1 MQFTPTTTAQLDCPG
16 FRCLRDWAV
25 FRVRDD
31 PEPDCEVRDIN
42 KIKAVIPELENYIQ
56 RMKSLCP
63 PDLKPIDSKVKSH
76 METILSD
83 LIVAWITKDSP
94 DLNWRTRDAAVH
106 KGRRQQL
113 LREQGMLDL
122 LVQITQAKPLRELGI
137 TYENM
142 AQPESSPLDEDVAKP
157 ELTSS
162 MANVG
167 EVCWMSNRLMQFAVA
182 GNTENSLY
190 MIPHIGKYAEQ
201 IGAGNIGKSAMEILR
216 VLHVN
221 NRELL
226 EDLPVTTFAQWTDM
240 VQKNLRDNTGSWV
253 TSPIVGRLSV
263 PIRFLADTCIC
274 YNEPV
279 RKNQVAIC
287 ECLFADQSEPPEDE
301 KIDKKPGEPSWVYS
315 RAVLEFESEGSV
327 VSVKD
332 ISGKVVKKRFLGE
345 VFSDTTEEAKE
356 MQEYIVASIRL
367 YANLCAKNEDCQEH
381 VKRLMPREMVQNI
394 IMKDDSGTELVRAA
408 CCDLLYRLYIDAE
421 QQQPIPSIETTRI
434 FEDIVPMNAHKLVL
448 RDDIPF
454 PELKR
459 WIVTFLSARVYM
471 TASKAKKNDNVFVCS
486 VCKLILN
493 LLDFGVYKE
502 LPELEDV
509 LRPLLGILDVH
520 TDSVDPEEFP
530 GDGPNGEDPR
540 WRERAT
546 IGSNVEMVKVKTEVC
561 KILAHVQKM
570 ALNLRITKMLLAF
583 SEDLK
588 GFEQPDQ
595 TVGTFHTNQLQ
606 AFIRRSKQHSNPRPN
621 TASSKLKGATD
632 WSKVEKKMK
641 EVKDM
646 FNLLNFNQS
655 SLRDPKVVKSTS
667 FANDLLELSLIPDP
681 ELQKAVFTVLTAQ
694 YSQRVNL
701 ATELR
706 QVQLLC
712 SKDDVQDFQK
722 YKSFLAQITTFL
734 DSPRLAADE
743 KKCAEN
749 VLSACLELE
758 GAKTVEKR
766 QTRQRLFK
774 NVCFPEAVM
783 NVLKTSK
790 LEESHREQNGY
801 QTARLDL
808 MKKCYTFL
816 LACCKGNT
824 EIKNKRVFADNM
836 SMFVDH
842 LDVKPF
848 PPDATHKVELN
859 AEVLV
864 LELYD
869 DNYALVQ
876 SATNDTIK
884 RFVNLIV
891 NNGRLPTWLQF
902 LNKLAVVGGGDNVQP
917 VKRNQRA
924 IIKNLIQN
932 KAKTLTP
939 SLYRTEEEWT
949 ECVQLME
956 EQDEMK
962 KTPTPGG
969 LAYHIELIDL
979 MYRCARGEN
988 KPAEQL
994 CQDELPLPSIHRVL
1008 CDTRTVPAVKKAYLN
1023 FLYESYVE
1031 LEKPKRAVP
1040 TSAEIWEILDKL
1052 AEDLLNSQLTMVGIN
1067 SVEGNFR
1074 CQEEYVKLEIQY
1086 LYRDG
1091 LTFLTNW
1098 FLKFYNPHGTDTLDS
1113 WSEAVLP
1120 QERQQYMENT
1130 AKKLLDGVCTLL
1142 ERPADPCCQISIKD
1156 TEDGY
1161 ACVNTMMA
1169 KAGIRPSPKYDAVS
1183 KAFSEKGMKDRGDQ
1197 FGNSGGVP
1205 PNADLIQ
1212 LGFDVLATDFQ
1223 AAVDPEVELRE
1234 LATPLR
1240 ILIKKKKNGGGDT
1253 SLLFGKPHDPHDT
1266 ESESKW
1272 MERQAGGPTRY
1283 VRSLVEH
1290 ARIKTEITGNKS
1302 LETPSE
1308 EVRRSLLVALKLL
1321 MEPADKDPKSV
1332 LEATRAK
1339 EEVFEYQKT
1348 MAGPWLQVPNLVFD
1362 MLRELPQG
1370 ERRLAEAVLNL
1381 FRQQVKFG
1389 QLTVQKAIHHQLI
1402 IDKRRCEGVFSQLES
1417 RLTQGQAEA
1426 KTGSTRHALEAT
1438 RAKEAAQAKAERNES
1453 NSNIL
1458 AIEEAQEYTA
1468 PMEEALEHGY
1478 VVQIFQIMKDLCE
1491 DDNQTMKRFL
1501 AQQPTDSSFN
1511 LFVQAVQFI
1520 GVWQISMDAH
1530 NVAQGEYAF
1539 KALTELV
1546 IGPCLVN
1553 RETLISDLKMDTIN
1567 GLFAGEA
1574 YSGPDGITREKTP
1587 FQAFVDRDVPGDAV
1601 MLCKVMCSCVRLLQ
1615 AMLEGT
1621 DDPKDEAIKS
1631 LLLKTLEDLHLER
1644 FEDNILT
1651 IYKEYNLSF
1660 NPYERLQRKVLGL
1673 PPFDENKLVLGFL
1686 MLTLHRQTHDIKEER
1701 KKPIEFCE
1709 FYMGQKRYEVNA
1721 SGPRSQKLAKEAE
1734 NKEMEDAVQFFLN
1747 GSGHCSMYKG
1757 FKATGGMGRI
1767 EILRTQFA
1775 AADSIGPPVQ
1785 RLERVYF
1792 KIPDICILL
1801 SQTSRD
1807 LLKNSVPRTSAEE
1820 KLTFFMER
1828 ADTYHKE
1835 MLVQDSLNSTP
1846 LYTMLFG
1853 YKDTAQDA
1861 IYYIGGW
1868 LVNLMI
1874 IASVDHEDKFDSD
1887 PLANFDPNEKDGELG
1902 TPYNLADWRM
1912 PGGTRSL
1919 HIPNWHEI
1927 PVDHAQNYEKVAYMP
1942 VFSHYFIRYIGVVL
1956 LFLSSLTMTLFIM
1969 GNLILIP
1976 YDRFKQK
1983 HNLDEADRKIEDPN
1997 YESISWQL
2005 GMWDERKGKRL
2016 PMRLGLLISGMAFC
2030 GLSIFSGGIT
2040 FGGESWINIE
2050 NMVGAGIFGISG
2062 IFMIYCGLGAFVG
2075 QCMLYIMT
2083 DTGFLVQFFISL
2095 SCFLGYFWTEFAY
2108 AGLWFMILKDDELRQ
2123 ALKAVQEPIS
2133 EIAKVLW
2140 LSMII
2145 MYVSTV
2151 ISFAFF
2157 HDHFNDGEQ
2166 KEDNMCNGMLQCFVF
2181 TLYHGIISSEM
2192 WFAAAPADIWPTK
2205 RYDVQHDEETQNLY
2219 VFLFRMVFD
2228 ILFFLVVG
2236 VTLIGGVLFGIILD
2250 KYAELREVGDNTN
2263 REHKNFCF
2271 ICCVPREDFD
2281 KDGASGGFPM
2291 HVDDDHN
2298 LWNYIYFYVYL
2309 TDPENG
2315 AERTELNGPEN
2326 YVRNQ
2331 LALDAEKP
2339 ADRNPFNVEWLPR
2352 YAAMVLEKQAET
2364 DMLDKTMTDVDLM
2377 TTQMEHM
2384 KRETLDLNDL
2394 VMQLLA
2400 TAKIVE
2406 ASDQNA
2412 A

>member
-1 MQFTPTTTAQLDCPG
+1 
-16 FRCLRDWAV
+16 
-25 FRVRDD
+25 
-31 PEPDCEVRDIN
+31 
-42 KIKAVIPELENYIQ
+42 
-56 RMKSLCP
+56 
-63 PDLKPIDSKVKSH
+63 
-76 METILSD
+76 
-83 LIVAWITKDSP
+83 
-94 DLNWRTRDAAVH
+94 
-106 KGRRQQL
+106 
-113 LREQGMLDL
+113 MLDL

-142 AQPESSPLDEDVAKP
+142 AQPESSPLDAEFADQ
-157 ELTSS
+157 LHTS

-190 MIPHIGKYAEQ
+190 MIPHIGKYREQ

-226 EDLPVTTFAQWTDM
+226 EDLPVETFAQWTDM
-240 VQKNLRDNTGSWV
+240 VQKNLRDNT
-253 TSPIVGRLSV
+253 IVGRLSV
-263 PIRFLADTCIC
+263 PIRFLADTCVC

-279 RKNQVAIC
+279 RKNQTAIR
-287 ECLFADQSEPPEDE
+287 ECLFADQSEPAEDGE
-301 KIDKKPGEPSWVYS
+301 KPDKKPGDPSWVYS
-315 RAVLEFESEGSV
+315 RAVLEFEGEGSV

-332 ISGKVVKKRFLGE
+332 ISGRVVKKRFLQE
-345 VFSDTTEEAKE
+345 VFSDSSEEAKE

-394 IMKDDSGTELVRAA
+394 IMKDDTNTELVRAA
-408 CCDLLYRLYIDAE
+408 CCDLLFRLYIDAE

-434 FEDIVPMNAHKLVL
+434 FEDVVPMNAHKLVL

-459 WIVTFLSARVYM
+459 WIVQFLTARVYM
-471 TASKAKKNDNVFVCS
+471 TASKAKNSDNLFVVS

-520 TDSVDPEEFP
+520 TDAVDPEEFP
-530 GDGPNGEDPR
+530 GDGPHGEDPR
-540 WRERAT
+540 WREKYT
-546 IGSNVEMVKVKTEVC
+546 IGSNVALVKVKTEVC
-561 KILAHVQKM
+561 KILAHVQEM

-595 TVGTFHTNQLQ
+595 TAGTFHTDQLQ
-606 AFIRRSKQHSNPRPN
+606 AYIRRSKLSKNSRPT
-621 TASSKLKGATD
+621 TASSKLTGATD
-632 WSKVEKKMK
+632 WPKVEKKMK

-646 FNLLNFNQS
+646 FNLLNLNHS

-667 FANDLLELSLIPDP
+667 FTNDLLELTLIPDP
-681 ELQKAVFTVLTAQ
+681 ELQKAVFTVLSAQ

-701 ATELR
+701 ATELQ

-722 YKSFLAQITTFL
+722 YKSFLAQVSTFL
-734 DSPRLAADE
+734 DSPRSGPDE

-774 NVCFPEAVM
+774 NVGFPEAVM

-790 LEESHREQNGY
+790 LEETHRSETGY
-801 QTARLDL
+801 KSDRLDL

-848 PPDATHKVELN
+848 PPEKEDGSPATHKVELN
-859 AEVLV
+859 AEPLV

-869 DNYALVQ
+869 NNYALVQ
-876 SATNDTIK
+876 SATNETIK

-902 LNKLAVVGGGDNVQP
+902 LNKLAVVGEGEDVQP

-939 SLYRTEEEWT
+939 SLYRTEEEWK

-956 EQDEMK
+956 DQDELK
-962 KTPTPGG
+962 VSPGG

-994 CQDELPLPSIHRVL
+994 CQDELPLPSIHRIL

-1040 TSAEIWEILDKL
+1040 TSVEVWEILDKL
-1052 AEDLLNSQLTMVGIN
+1052 ADDLMNSQLTMVGIN

-1074 CQEEYVKLEIQY
+1074 CQEEYVKLEVQY

-1098 FLKFYNPHGTDTLDS
+1098 FLKFYNPNGTDALDS
-1113 WSEAVLP
+1113 WTEAGVPL
-1120 QERQQYMENT
+1120 ERQQFMENT

-1169 KAGIRPSPKYDAVS
+1169 KAGIHPSPKYDAVS

-1197 FGNSGGVP
+1197 FGNGGGIP

-1223 AAVDPEVELRE
+1223 AAVDPEVELQG
-1234 LATPLR
+1234 LAVTLR
-1240 ILIKKKKNGGGDT
+1240 GLIKKKKNGGGDS
-1253 SLLFGKPHDPHDT
+1253 SLLFGKPHDPLDSL
-1266 ESESKW
+1266 SESKW
-1272 MERQAGGPTRY
+1272 MERENGGPARY

-1290 ARIKTEITGNKS
+1290 SRIKTETTGNKG

-1308 EVRRSLLVALKLL
+1308 EVRRTLLIALKLL
-1321 MEPADKDPKSV
+1321 MDPRDPKTQRDEI
-1332 LEATRAK
+1332 L
-1339 EEVFEYQKT
+1339 EYQRA
-1348 MAGPWLQVPNLVFD
+1348 MAGSWLQVPNLVCD
-1362 MLRELPQG
+1362 LLQELPQS

-1381 FRQQVKFG
+1381 FRQQVMHG
-1389 QLTVQKAIHHQLI
+1389 QLVVQKAIHQQLI
-1402 IDKRRCEGVFSQLES
+1402 SNSKRCVGVFSQLES

-1438 RAKEAAQAKAERNES
+1438 RAKEAAQAKADRNES
-1453 NSNIL
+1453 NPNIL
-1458 AIEEAQEYTA
+1458 AIEEAQAYTA
-1468 PMEEALEHGY
+1468 PTEEALEHGY

-1511 LFVQAVQFI
+1511 LFQQAAQFI
-1520 GVWQISMDAH
+1520 GVWEVSMDAH

-1546 IGPCLVN
+1546 IGPCIVN
-1553 RETLISDLKMDTIN
+1553 RDALISDLKMDTIN
-1567 GLFAGEA
+1567 ALFAGET

-1587 FQAFVDRDVPGDAV
+1587 FQAFVDRDVPGDPV

-1615 AMLEGT
+1615 AMLEGA

-1644 FEDNILT
+1644 FEDNILN

-1686 MLTLHRQTHDIKEER
+1686 MLTLHRQIHDIKEDR

-1721 SGPRSQKLAKEAE
+1721 SGPRNQKLAKEAM

-1747 GSGHCSMYKG
+1747 GSGACSMFKG
-1757 FKATGGMGRI
+1757 SKATGGMGRI

-1775 AADSIGPPVQ
+1775 ASDSVGPPLQ

-1828 ADTYHKE
+1828 ADTFHKE
-1835 MLVQDSLNSTP
+1835 MKVQDTLNSIR
-1846 LYTMLFG
+1846 LYTFLFG
-1853 YKDTAQDA
+1853 YKDVAQDA
-1861 IYYIGGW
+1861 IYYVGGW

-1887 PLANFDPNEKDGELG
+1887 PLANFNPVIKDGEQG
-1902 TPYNLADWRM
+1902 TPYNLADWQM
-1912 PGGTRSL
+1912 PGGTRTL
-1919 HIPNWHEI
+1919 HISNWQST

-1942 VFSHYFIRYIGVVL
+1942 TFSYYFIRYIGYVL
-1956 LFLSSLTMTLFIM
+1956 LFLCTLTMLLFIL
-1969 GNLILIP
+1969 GNMVLIP
-1976 YDRFKQK
+1976 YERFKQK
-1983 HNLDEADRKIEDPN
+1983 HKEDEAERKVEDPN
-1997 YESISWQL
+1997 YEMIPWQL
-2005 GMWDERKGKRL
+2005 YMWDERKGKRL
-2016 PMRLGLLISGMAFC
+2016 PMRWGLLIV
-2030 GLSIFSGGIT
+2030 GLGSCALAYFTGEIT
-2040 FGGESWINIE
+2040 FGGENIVDAE
-2050 NMVGAGIFGISG
+2050 NPMVAAIFGVFGIFLV
-2062 IFMIYCGLGAFVG
+2062 YCGVGSFLG

-2095 SCFLGYFWTEFAY
+2095 SCYCGYFWTYFAY

-2157 HDHFNDGEQ
+2157 HDHFNDGDQ

-2228 ILFFLVVG
+2228 ILFFLIVG

-2291 HVDDDHN
+2291 HVEDDHH
-2298 LWNYIYFYVYL
+2298 LWDYIYFYVYL

-2352 YAAMVLEKQAET
+2352 YQAMVLQKEAET

-2384 KRETLDLNDL
+2384 KRETADLKHN
-2394 VMQLLA
+2394 VMELLA
-2400 TAKIVE
+2400 TAKIV
-2406 ASDQNA
+2406 A
-2412 A
+2412 AGAQDGA